1 MLRRSTGPCSN
12 NVAEA
17 CCSSVIPSVPAAR
30 SSRARPAYRPPSAL
44 EHLHVLDLLELTES
58 QDRAAAALEVHQS
71 TVSRSLQL
79 MRRQFKLV
87 PRLKQR
93 VCRHG
98 HNACVQYLRLAYRE
112 HRLMEGLLRIGT
124 DPLHQGLLVGM
135 DVVQQVPAQFRSSEQ
150 WAELV
155 RVGLL
160 DGAIMSSFSLQRP
173 LPADGRP
180 LWDGLAVL
188 PLGQL
193 AMQLV
198 AAALQTR
205 GVLLPRKLATPLL
218 HQILLRQGWE
228 VMQQPIACQEPAAWL
243 KRARDRQLAIPICS
257 ELVGTS
263 WLAANNLKAL
273 TEQPQLVEQLWLL
286 LPEPAVNSRAARL
299 ALRLLRKQ
307 VARAA
312 GMQKSH
318 QIQS

>member
-1 MLRRSTGPCSN
+1 M
-12 NVAEA
+12 
-17 CCSSVIPSVPAAR
+17 SSSG
-30 SSRARPAYRPPSAL
+30 SSRARSAPRRRASTYAPPSPLAD
-44 EHLHVLDLLELTES
+44 LHILDLLELAGS
-58 QDRAAAALEVHQS
+58 QYKAGAAMGLHQS
-71 TVSRSLQL
+71 TVCRSLQL
-79 MRRQFKLV
+79 MRQEF
-87 PRLKQR
+87 RLETGQGSPL
-93 VCRHG
+93 CRYG
-98 HNACVQYLRLAYRE
+98 HNLCVHYLRLAYRE

-160 DGAIMSSFSLQRP
+160 DGAIMSSFSLKRP
-173 LPADGRP
+173 LPADGPP

-193 AMQLV
+193 GLQLV
-198 AAALQTR
+198 AAAPQTR
-205 GVLLPRKLATPLL
+205 GVLLPRKLAIPQL
-218 HQILLRQGWE
+218 HQTLLRQGWE

-243 KRARDRQLAIPICS
+243 KRAGDRQLAIPICS

-273 TEQPQLVEQLWLL
+273 TDQPQLVEQLWLL
-286 LPEPAVNSRAARL
+286 LPEPAVKSRAARL
-299 ALRLLRKQ
+299 ALRLLRQQ

-312 GMQKSH
+312 AMQKSH

>member
-1 MLRRSTGPCSN
+1 MAGTY
-12 NVAEA
+12 A
-17 CCSSVIPSVPAAR
+17 
-30 SSRARPAYRPPSAL
+30 PPSPLAD
-44 EHLHVLDLLELTES
+44 LHILDLLELAGS
-58 QDRAAAALEVHQS
+58 QYKAGAALGLHQS
-71 TVSRSLQL
+71 TVCRSLQL
-79 MRRQFKLV
+79 MRQEF
-87 PRLKQR
+87 RLESGQGSAL
-93 VCRHG
+93 CRYG
-98 HNACVQYLRLAYRE
+98 HNLCVHYLRLAYRE

-124 DPLHQGLLVGM
+124 DPLHQGLLVGI

-160 DGAIMSSFSLQRP
+160 DGAIMSSFSLKRP

-193 AMQLV
+193 GLQLV
-198 AAALQTR
+198 AAASQTR
-205 GVLLPRKLATPLL
+205 GVLLPRKLAIPQL
-218 HQILLRQGWE
+218 HQTLLRQGWE

-263 WLAANNLKAL
+263 WLAANNLEAL
-273 TEQPQLVEQLWLL
+273 TDQPQLVEQLWLL
-286 LPEPAVNSRAARL
+286 LPEPAVNTRAARL
-299 ALRLLRKQ
+299 ALCFLRQQ
-307 VARAA
+307 VAKTA
-312 GMQKSH
+312 GMQRSH